1 MPSGRCSILPDSAL
15 LLRVIPQHT
24 ECRYMLTVI
33 LDQTQYGI
41 ESAHTRIV
49 GVARTKQSGQ
59 FQESFSQT
67 GILGTPGSNC
77 VPFMTSVIPE

>member
-1 MPSGRCSILPDSAL
+1 
-15 LLRVIPQHT
+15 
-24 ECRYMLTVI
+24 MLTVI

-67 GILGTPGSNC
+67 GILGDTGIKLCSLYDVSHSGIGGPQ
-77 VPFMTSVIPE
+77 